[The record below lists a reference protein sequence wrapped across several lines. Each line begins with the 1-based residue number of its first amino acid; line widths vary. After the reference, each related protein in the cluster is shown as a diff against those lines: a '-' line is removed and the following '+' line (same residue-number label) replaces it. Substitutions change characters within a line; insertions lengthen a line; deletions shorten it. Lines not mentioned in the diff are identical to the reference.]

1 MKLKVAAYQTQYNSF
16 SVIVT
21 EENGE
26 CWADGN
32 PDYVRVTESIE
43 VDFKELSHDSVVSA
57 QLKSLDAQEQKA
69 RADFAVA
76 LMNIEDRRQKLLALP
91 AEV

>member
-26 CWADGN
+26 CWADEN

-43 VDFKELSHDSVVSA
+43 VDFKEFSHDSVVSD

-76 LMNIEDRRQKLLALP
+76 LMNIDDRRQKLLALP

>member
-1 MKLKVAAYQTQYNSF
+1 MKMNVAVFQSEYNIF
-16 SVIVT
+16 TVI
-21 EENGE
+21 EADKNGE
-26 CWADGN
+26 CWADDSPG
-32 PDYVRVTESIE
+32 YVRVTESIE
-43 VDFKELSHDSVVSA
+43 VKFKDLSRDAVVGA